1 MKILNKLFILASLIC
16 SSIASTGLNIE
27 EKTLDNGLRIIVLNT
42 KSKDVAFCG
51 VGYFV
56 GSADDPRNVVGIS
69 HVLEHMMFKGTKNI
83 SGEDLK
89 KLVFIYNKDSNAFTS
104 YDITVY
110 VHLSPKSFLDIDLQL
125 EADRMKNLALDKDA
139 LAKEKEVIIEER
151 KLRTE
156 SDPITNFMQE
166 SSFKAM
172 YLFSNYSYPIIG
184 YLDQIKAC
192 NINEVK
198 AHYKKFYKPNN
209 AFVLLVGDITID
221 DAVSKVSK
229 YFGGI
234 KKGAEHKRDRVI
246 DPEDTGLSYTMEHE
260 ATNISVHNLNLIYK
274 VNRELLD
281 NVKKLVT
288 LEIAA
293 GILGSGMSSIL
304 YKNIVDKRQLAYNV
318 DSMLDVRAFDKGRIN
333 VATVFKEDQTDS
345 KVEAEMTAII
355 NDFAE
360 KYLTRELF
368 EKEKQ
373 KIVDQIDMQLDNPKN
388 LGMFVL
394 SYIMNGYNLSDV
406 SNIKSIAKSIQFE
419 DVKNVAK
426 EVFQKKN
433 RIMKIYSHPK
443 KD

>member
-1 MKILNKLFILASLIC
+1 
-16 SSIASTGLNIE
+16 
-27 EKTLDNGLRIIVLNT
+27 
-42 KSKDVAFCG
+42 
-51 VGYFV
+51 
-56 GSADDPRNVVGIS
+56 
-69 HVLEHMMFKGTKNI
+69 
-83 SGEDLK
+83 
-89 KLVFIYNKDSNAFTS
+89 
-104 YDITVY
+104 
-110 VHLSPKSFLDIDLQL
+110 
-125 EADRMKNLALDKDA
+125 MKNLALDKDA

-274 VNRELLD
+274 VNRELFD